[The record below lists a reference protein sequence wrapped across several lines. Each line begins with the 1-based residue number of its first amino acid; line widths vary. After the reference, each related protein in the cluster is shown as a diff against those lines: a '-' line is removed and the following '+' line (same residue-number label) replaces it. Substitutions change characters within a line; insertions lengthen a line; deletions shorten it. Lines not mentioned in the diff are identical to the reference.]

1 MDEMR
6 KSVVMNGVLTRIRLF
21 SQKIHSSSLTL
32 HLVPQFTLVIVVGFI
47 LGLAML
53 VLPPTAVVG
62 ALAILISIYLVLKRP
77 ELSLVGILVLT
88 SSILFEDQMPRVSFG
103 VSLHLSDIL
112 LTGMLGL
119 ILVRSVVEKDFRF
132 VRTPLDTPLWFFIV
146 ITILSTLIAVF
157 NSEVEAELARR
168 SIRVFSYYLTFFV
181 LTQLVREPRQLKL
194 LLSGVLTIAI
204 VVALAMVA
212 QFILGDSVQ
221 ILPGRV
227 EALVTQDT
235 SFDDI
240 TRILPPGWS
249 TVMISFMV
257 IICLLA
263 IEKAPL
269 RTSLNLIILLV
280 FGLAIILTFLRS
292 FWGALIAVI
301 AFLFFLLNWNERV
314 RFIIAGSAL
323 ASLGA
328 IILLVVF
335 VDPESRAARLVFAST
350 DRLMTLGESETF
362 QGSDSSL
369 NWRLIENEYA
379 YVAIAEN
386 PLIGLGM
393 GTPYRPLDFRLDYRN
408 ADGTITNGSSFIH
421 NGHLRI
427 MLQSGLLGYLS
438 LVWLSGLFLV
448 RGIRF
453 WRALSHEYM
462 KAVVLGNLLVYLA
475 ILIAAVANSTFT
487 QWRWTPLL
495 GMMFG
500 VNEVIYRFYLPGNGQ
515 IAINQA
521 D

>member
-1 MDEMR
+1 M
-6 KSVVMNGVLTRIRLF
+6 MNDISIKIKLF
-21 SQKIHSSSLTL
+21 GLKIYSSFSAAYLL
-32 HLVPQFTLVIVVGFI
+32 PQFGFTVVVGFI

-53 VLPPTAVVG
+53 AYPSGVVPG
-62 ALAILISIYLVLKRP
+62 VLAILLSVYIVLKRS

-88 SSILFEDQMPRVSFG
+88 SSILFEDQMPRISFG
-103 VSLHLSDIL
+103 VSLHLSDL
-112 LTGMLGL
+112 LLFGMLGL
-119 ILVRSVVEKDFRF
+119 IIVRLVVEKDFRL
-132 VRTPLDTPLWFFIV
+132 VHTPLDTPLWLFIG

-157 NSEVEAELARR
+157 KSEVEAELARR

-194 LLSGVLTIAI
+194 LLSSILTIAI

-212 QFILGDSVQ
+212 QFILGDSIQ

-263 IEKAPL
+263 FEKAPL
-269 RTSLNLIILLV
+269 QVSLNLILFLV

-301 AFLFFLLNWNERV
+301 VLLFFLLNWNERV
-314 RFIIAGSAL
+314 RFITATSTL
-323 ASLGA
+323 ASIGA
-328 IILLVVF
+328 IILMVVF

-350 DRLMTLGESETF
+350 DRLATLGDTETF

-369 NWRLIENEYA
+369 NWRLIENGYA
-379 YVAIAEN
+379 YVAIAEH

-448 RGIRF
+448 RGIGF
-453 WRALSHEYM
+453 WRTLVHEYM

-495 GMMFG
+495 GIIFG
-500 VNEVIYRFYLPGNGQ
+500 VNEVIYRFYLPGEGR
-515 IAINQA
+515 ISINPA